1 MPSSERDT
9 TSTTS
14 LGLEARPNHL
24 ARLCSPHAHIKA
36 SLGPGLGLA
45 GGVPARR
52 RQYRTRP
59 PTAPPPCL
67 FDVTT
72 DWASAYAA
80 HTGAAHHSEDHFVEL
95 YALEVLRL
103 MPQHS
108 GAGALPSDERGWKD
122 VKLHGGA
129 RGEFRHI
136 YAAALRASQA
146 RATADSI
153 RASEQAC
160 MVARGARGV
169 SED

>member
-1 MPSSERDT
+1 MVNSGFPSVSKY
-9 TSTTS
+9 
-14 LGLEARPNHL
+14 
-24 ARLCSPHAHIKA
+24 SP
-36 SLGPGLGLA
+36 SRS
-45 GGVPARR
+45 GVS
-52 RQYRTRP
+52 TRP
-59 PTAPPPCL
+59 
-67 FDVTT
+67 
-72 DWASAYAA
+72 
-80 HTGAAHHSEDHFVEL
+80 GAAHHSEDHFVEL

-136 YAAALRASQA
+136 YAAALRASQT

-153 RASEQAC
+153 RASARAC
-160 MVARGARGV
+160 MVARGARGI